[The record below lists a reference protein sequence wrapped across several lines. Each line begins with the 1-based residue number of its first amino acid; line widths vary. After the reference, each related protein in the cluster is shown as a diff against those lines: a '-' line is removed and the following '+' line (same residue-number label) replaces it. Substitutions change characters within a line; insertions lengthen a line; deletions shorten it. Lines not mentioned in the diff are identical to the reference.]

1 MSNENANIKIENVF
15 KVFLITWQGEG
26 YHKKYFLDKV
36 QRNQIF
42 NSMSPEDK
50 DELKEVLIN
59 ISQDKNLLNNLYEV
73 IKRKRVL
80 TSDDF
85 NLKLVYANISALTNQ
100 NFELEENN
108 TKQNDISVNKE
119 ENEKYITNNT
129 NQIYKDLDMNE
140 YFYDQKSENKTNN
153 LFISDLNAKDISL
166 EPSTNKTNDLFLY
179 DLNLGMK
186 TYNGLKRNLNKG
198 KKIKLSDC
206 NGLKKDDFL
215 AFNGFGLRSF
225 EEFENALL
233 KIGLELPLNISKD
246 QTNKEEEKNKLSNSK
261 YILSMEE
268 HKLRMDEEWLEVKNI
283 FTIKSLNFSN
293 IQEKIN
299 EFIHFNIF
307 RKENFDTAL
316 FINFQQKFDV
326 LIEKCRYSLLKE
338 NSSDNRVQYIYISIF
353 KSLLLNTNFAKA
365 ASWIESFNRNINLSK
380 NFDLPLLVR
389 RLEGFSLSDIGR
401 NYGVTRESIR
411 KKENKL
417 LKNIGLSSKEFNDGY
432 SKMLA
437 LDKDKNTKELLIK
450 SIDKY
455 NRLPILK
462 DKESDLLVMSEDFQ
476 DILKLSLEER
486 LEVYEKFNYLPTKE
500 EYDYHFK
507 AILNKWINFGN
518 NYWEDINNVKNFFHR
533 FASFLDPEKPKLM
546 PKQTQLPS
554 HLRSVIKKHGTH
566 GAVAEKIGLIYQGKI
581 FSDSGGRKFWNDEK
595 LMQVLEDVNLFNKQ
609 DSEIMPSQSQVN
621 NFFKQTEKV
630 KYKDKNGNNL
640 KPESVIAALG
650 EHGKLSWA
658 EVSEKFNK
666 KCLPGKSQRITKGF
680 VKKFVKDLG
689 DHLSAF
695 DASELYILF
704 QAKGI
709 NRSDKNKYSRTFDTL
724 VDAVQTGLVD
734 KQEVKDWANDIDVPA
749 VQDLLDIG
757 TEFKLAT
764 KQEREIKLLEQSSKR
779 IKEEIDTKVENIYDV
794 DQIHAKDLPSLD
806 PGITLRALDSAAVA
820 LENTGTD
827 IERIEF
833 LKAKATAKLWKSCFK
848 NEENF
853 IEKLKLNSSVN
864 NVYSE
869 EVRKAFLE
877 EYYGAKNLE
886 IPSSYQFKDLKG
898 IKRDPKLMQ
907 KLFAFRLKRDK
918 RILNLSGT
926 GTGKTLSA
934 ILAAQVCGSR
944 RILISCPNGVIDSWI
959 RTFESAYPEAI
970 LNIKPKNWEVYFNPD
985 KVNVVIVNHEKF
997 QDRASENLLN
1007 FCNKYRTDLIV
1018 IDEIHQAKKR
1028 TSQSSSQRRKLMD
1041 ELIKISSNINFY
1053 LRVIGLSAT
1062 PVINNLYEGKSLI
1075 ELITQKNLEDIKENN
1090 DLNSCMNLYQNFI
1103 LNGIRMNPSNLSR
1116 TQIIHKNVDASFLL
1130 GEIISAA
1137 KSGKYHLVERLLVKP
1152 KLKILDECL
1161 IKGTKTVIFINLIQG
1176 TLNPI
1181 TNWLKERGFNF
1192 SIYTGGNKE
1201 ANDLGFKDSLDEF
1214 IKGNTEILVASIQ
1227 CAGTGVDGLQSVCNK
1242 AVFFQLPWT
1251 STEFEQ
1257 SIGRLDRD
1265 GTVFEGIK
1273 IYIPLTYINLPSGD
1287 TWSWCHSKL
1296 ARINS
1301 KKDIAR
1307 AAVDGEIPDS
1317 QSILN
1322 PKEASRLWL
1331 DWLEKLNLENT
1342 QY

>member
-1 MSNENANIKIENVF
+1 MSKENSNIKIENIF

-26 YHKKYFLDKV
+26 FHKKYFLEKV

-42 NSMSPEDK
+42 NSMSQEDK
-50 DELKEVLIN
+50 DELKEVLID

-100 NFELEENN
+100 NFEVEENN
-108 TKQNDISVNKE
+108 TKQNDISENKE
-119 ENEKYITNNT
+119 EYEEYITNNS
-129 NQIYKDLDMNE
+129 NQISNDLDMNE
-140 YFYDQKSENKTNN
+140 VFNNENSENKTND
-153 LFISDLNAKDISL
+153 LFISDLNEKDFNL
-166 EPSTNKTNDLFLY
+166 ETSRNKTNDLFLS
-179 DLNLGMK
+179 DLNLSLK
-186 TYNGLKRNLNKG
+186 TFNGLRRNLNKN
-198 KKIKLSDC
+198 KKIRLSDC
-206 NGLKKDDFL
+206 NGLNKDDFL
-215 AFNGFGLRSF
+215 TFKRFGLMAF
-225 EEFENALL
+225 EDFENALL
-233 KIGLELPLNISKD
+233 KIGLKLPLNITKD
-246 QTNKEEEKNKLSNSK
+246 ETLEKEEENNFLSSSTN
-261 YILSMEE
+261 
-268 HKLRMDEEWLEVKNI
+268 KLRMDEQWLEVKNI
-283 FTIKSLNFSN
+283 FTIQSLNFLN
-293 IQEKIN
+293 IEEKLN
-299 EFIHFNIF
+299 EFINYNFS
-307 RKENFDTAL
+307 RKETFDKAL
-316 FINFQQKFDV
+316 FINFQQKFNA
-326 LIEKCRYSLLKE
+326 LIEKIKYSLLKE
-338 NSSDNRVQYIYISIF
+338 NSSDNRVQYLYLCIF
-353 KSLLLNTNFAKA
+353 RSLLLKTNFAEA
-365 ASWIESFNRNINLSK
+365 ENWMESFNRYANLTQS
-380 NFDLPLLVR
+380 FDLPLLVR
-389 RLEGFSLSDIGR
+389 RLEDLSLGDIGR
-401 NYGVTRESIR
+401 NYGVTGESIR
-411 KKENKL
+411 RKETKL
-417 LKNIGLSSKEFNDGY
+417 LKNIGLSSKEFKDGY
-432 SKMLA
+432 LKMLE
-437 LDKDKNTKELLIK
+437 LEKDKRTKELLIK
-450 SIDKY
+450 SINQY
-455 NRLPILK
+455 NRLLILN
-462 DKESDLLVMSEDFQ
+462 DNESDLLVMSEDFRK
-476 DILKLSLEER
+476 ILKLSLQER

-500 EYDYHFK
+500 EYDFHFK
-507 AILNKWINFGN
+507 AILNKWINPGKD
-518 NYWEDINNVKNFFHR
+518 YWDDINNLKNFFQR

-566 GAVAEKIGLIYQGKI
+566 GAVAEKVGLIYQGNL
-581 FSDSGGRKFWNDEK
+581 FSDSGDRKFWNDEK
-595 LMQVLEDVNLFNKQ
+595 LTQVLEDVNIFNKQ

-621 NFFKQTEKV
+621 EFFKQTEED

-640 KPESVIAALG
+640 KPGSVIAALG
-650 EHGKLSWA
+650 EYGKLSWA
-658 EVSEKFNK
+658 EVSGKFKK
-666 KCLPGKSQRITKGF
+666 KCLSGKSQKVTKGYI
-680 VKKFVKDLG
+680 KKFVKDLG

-695 DASELYILF
+695 DASELYTLF
-704 QAKGI
+704 QAQGI

-724 VDAVQTGLVD
+724 IDAVQTGLID

-749 VQDLLDIG
+749 VQDLLDLG
-757 TEFKLAT
+757 SEFKQAT
-764 KQEREIKLLEQSSKR
+764 KQEREISLLEQSSKR
-779 IKEEIDTKVENIYDV
+779 IKEEIDKKSEKIYDIE
-794 DQIHAKDLPSLD
+794 QIQAKDLPSLD
-806 PGITLRALDSAAVA
+806 PGITLKALDSATAA
-820 LENTGTD
+820 LENIGTD

-833 LKAKATAKLWKSCFK
+833 LKAKATAKIWKSCFK
-848 NEENF
+848 NQENF
-853 IEKLKLNSSVN
+853 IEKFKLNSSVN
-864 NVYSE
+864 NIYSE
-869 EVRKAFLE
+869 EVRKAFVE
-877 EYYGAKNLE
+877 EYNGAKNLE

-898 IKRDPKLMQ
+898 IKREPKLMQ

-934 ILAAQVCGSR
+934 ILAAQVCGSK

-970 LNIKPKNWEVYFNPD
+970 IHIKPKNWEVYFKQD
-985 KVNVVIVNHEKF
+985 EVNVVIVNHEKF

-1007 FCNKYRTDLIV
+1007 FCHKYHTDLIV

-1028 TSQSSSQRRKLMD
+1028 TSESSSQRRKLMD
-1041 ELIKISSNINFY
+1041 ELIKFSSNLNID

-1075 ELITQKNLEDIKENN
+1075 ELITQKNLGDIKENN

-1116 TQIIHKNVDASFLL
+1116 TQIIHKNVDASSLL
-1130 GEIISAA
+1130 SEIISAA

-1152 KLKILDECL
+1152 KLNILDECL
-1161 IKGTKTVIFINLIQG
+1161 TRGTKSVIFINLIQG

-1181 TNWLKERGFNF
+1181 TSWLKERGFNF

-1214 IKGNTEILVASIQ
+1214 IKGNTEVLVASIQ

-1242 AVFFQLPWT
+1242 AIFFQLPWT

-1265 GTVFEGIK
+1265 GTVFKGIK
-1273 IYIPLTYINLPSGD
+1273 IYLPLTYINLPSGD

-1296 ARINS
+1296 ERINS
-1301 KKDIAR
+1301 KKDIAK

-1342 QY
+1342 KD